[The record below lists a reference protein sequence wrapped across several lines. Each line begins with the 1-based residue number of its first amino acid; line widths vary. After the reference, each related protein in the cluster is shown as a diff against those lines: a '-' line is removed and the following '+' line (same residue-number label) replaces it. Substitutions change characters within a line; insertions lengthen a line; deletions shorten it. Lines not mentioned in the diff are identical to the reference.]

1 MAKAPTKVKWSIGAD
16 EPEDLQDF
24 LSNDDIITKNT
35 AKKTGEV
42 NWPSKGPFNFRVQF
56 VKVAKI
62 QSGDNKGKD
71 RLRVM
76 LVLDDPKTKD
86 WNGYAVFDGFNVTE
100 QGAPFLKRFLRALG
114 LKWSDF
120 IEKSKQDT
128 SQDPPALT
136 QIGGVKFTGPKPATV
151 KATVKVSPPDDYNTE
166 EFLEIARWLPA
177 DDEEPEDLNDDEEV
191 EEDEDEDEV
200 EVVEDDDDDDDDEEW
215 TREDLEDEDLDDIIP
230 IAVSDFG
237 LKKKDLKGLDKDE
250 VLDLLF
256 PGDEDDEDE
265 DEDDEDER
273 EEAIAE
279 LTAELNGLKVAALRK
294 RARRNE
300 KDSDEDFESMK
311 KADLVQA
318 IVAQEIPPF

>member
-35 AKKTGEV
+35 VKKTGEV
-42 NWPSKGPFNFRVQF
+42 NWPGKGPFNFRIQF

-62 QSGDNKGKD
+62 QNGDNKGKD

-100 QGAPFLKRFLRALG
+100 QGAPFLKRFLRSLG

-136 QIGGVKFTGPKPATV
+136 QIGGVKFAGPKPATV

-177 DDEEPEDLNDDEEV
+177 DDEEPEDLNDDEDV
-191 EEDEDEDEV
+191 DEDEDDDVV
-200 EVVEDDDDDDDDEEW
+200 EVVEDDDDEEEW
-215 TREDLEDEDLDDIIP
+215 TREDLEDEDLDEIVRV
-230 IAVSDFG
+230 AVEDFG
-237 LKKKDLKGLDKDE
+237 LKKKDLKGKDE
-250 VLDLLF
+250 EEILDLLF
-256 PGDEDDEDE
+256 PSDDEGEEDE
-265 DEDDEDER
+265 DEDDDDDER

-279 LTAELNGLKVAALRK
+279 LTEELSDLKVAALRK